1 MKMKDLTSK
10 AKITAIIRRPD
21 GKIVRGEANVED
33 LSFEDDGMRVICVTG
48 KAYIVGKQI
57 VALILEE
64 KENAE
69 EKNS

>member
-1 MKMKDLTSK
+1 MKDLTSK
-10 AKITAIIRRPD
+10 AKITAVIRLPD
-21 GKIVRGEANVED
+21 GEIVRGEVKTED
-33 LSFEDDGMRVICVTG
+33 LSFENEGMCVVGVNG
-48 KAYIVGKQI
+48 KAYIVGKQN

>member
-1 MKMKDLTSK
+1 MKDLTSN
-10 AKITAIIRRPD
+10 AKITAVIRLPD
-21 GKIVRGEANVED
+21 GETVHGEAKVED
-33 LSFEDDGMRVICVTG
+33 LHFENNGMCVVGING
-48 KAYIVGKQI
+48 KAYIVGNQN